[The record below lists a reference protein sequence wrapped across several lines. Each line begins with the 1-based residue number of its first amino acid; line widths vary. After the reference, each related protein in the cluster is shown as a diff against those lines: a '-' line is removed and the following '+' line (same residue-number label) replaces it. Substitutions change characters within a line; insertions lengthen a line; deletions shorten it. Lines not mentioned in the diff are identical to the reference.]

1 MYGNMLREQIATLQ
15 AENEQIRE
23 ENEELLRQLAK
34 EEAEKLERDA
44 HKG

>member
-1 MYGNMLREQIATLQ
+1 MLREQIATLQ

-34 EEAEKLERDA
+34 EEAAKLEQDA
-44 HKG
+44 QKG